1 MNGAP
6 IQFEAGHVA
15 LVILFFVLPT
25 IGIAL
30 GLQTPSMRSKIPLLI
45 GFFAGV
51 LPILSLYIPKS
62 FLSGPEGMSP
72 RLDQWLIIVAG
83 FALLLGIVNVIQN
96 NSRKIS
102 RKEKGWPYAVV
113 LLVGLFVTGGFG
125 VYGAM
130 SHQGI
135 GYLPDGGSTP
145 FKWVEDWFF
154 QPLQSTIFSLL
165 AFFMASAAFRA
176 FRARNTEA
184 TILLFAAGLV
194 MAGRVPLLELLAVP
208 FPPIQPSAAGAS
220 QFLGRM
226 TEWIMDTPNGA
237 AQSGIIIGAALGAA
251 SMATRVILGME
262 RGYLGLGRGE

>member
-1 MNGAP
+1 VNLEFGR
-6 IQFEAGHVA
+6 VA
-15 LVILFFVLPT
+15 LVLCFFVLPT

-30 GLQTPSMRSKIPLLI
+30 GLRSPAMRSKIPLITAFIAGLI
-45 GFFAGV
+45 
-51 LPILSLYIPKS
+51 PILSLYIPKD
-62 FLSGPEGMSP
+62 FLSGETGMSP
-72 RLDQWLIIVAG
+72 RMDQWLIIVAG

-102 RKEKGWPYAVV
+102 RRETGWFYAAV
-113 LLVGLFVTGGFG
+113 LLLGLLVTGSFG
-125 VYGAM
+125 IWGAI
-130 SHQGI
+130 SGQGI
-135 GYLPDGGSTP
+135 GFAPDGSTTP
-145 FKWVEDWFF
+145 FKWMEDRFF

-184 TILLFAAGLV
+184 TILLIAAGLV

-208 FPPIQPSAAGAS
+208 FPPLQPAAATAS
-220 QFLGRM
+220 QGLGRL

-251 SMATRVILGME
+251 SMAIRIILGIE
-262 RGYLGLGRGE
+262 RGYLGLGSSES

>member
-1 MNGAP
+1 MNHTVF
-6 IQFEAGHVA
+6 QFDFGRVA
-15 LVILFFVLPT
+15 LVALFFLLPT
-25 IGIAL
+25 VGILL
-30 GLQTPSMRSKIPLLI
+30 GLRAPAMRSRIPLLV
-45 GFFAGV
+45 GFFAGI
-51 LPILSLYIPKS
+51 LPILSLYVPKG
-62 FLSGPEGMSP
+62 FLSGQEGMSP

-83 FALLLGIVNVIQN
+83 FALLLGIVNVLQN
-96 NSRKIS
+96 NVRKIS
-102 RKEKGWPYAVV
+102 RLEKGWPYAAV
-113 LLVGLFVTGGFG
+113 LLAGLLVTGGLG
-125 VYGAM
+125 IYGAI
-130 SHQGI
+130 SRQGI
-135 GYLPDGGSTP
+135 GFLPDGRLTP
-145 FKWVEDWFF
+145 FEWVYEWMF

-184 TILLFAAGLV
+184 TVLLIAAGLI

-208 FPPIQPSAAGAS
+208 FPPLQPSAAGAS

-251 SMATRVILGME
+251 AMATRVILGME